1 LLNVTEEEVNEW
13 ADELRNRGMI
23 EVHPRFLGGIDLTL
37 TKDTLKR
44 VKKTEEEEKIKK
56 VRDELDRLRKE
67 EKSRQGDAEE

>member
-1 LLNVTEEEVNEW
+1 
-13 ADELRNRGMI
+13 LRNRGMI
-23 EVHPRFLGGIDLTL
+23 EVHQRLLVGIDLTL

-44 VKKTEEEEKIKK
+44 VKKSEEEEKIKK